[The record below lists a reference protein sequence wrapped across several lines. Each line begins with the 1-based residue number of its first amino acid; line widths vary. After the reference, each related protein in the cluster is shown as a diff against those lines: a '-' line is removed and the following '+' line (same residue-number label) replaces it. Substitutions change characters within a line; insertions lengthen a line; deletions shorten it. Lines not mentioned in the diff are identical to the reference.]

1 MNTRRN
7 VLLWIA
13 VVVLCLIPLLA
24 ACQQEKEGPED
35 SVLVQDPHYIMGSG
49 LYKRHCT
56 GCHGD
61 RGEGRTSLGPQ
72 INTEEW
78 QAGVT
83 DEEIREVILT
93 GRRVAGTS
101 MDSFEG
107 VLSEDEIEAVIV
119 YVRTL
124 RE

>member
-1 MNTRRN
+1 MNIRRN
-7 VLLWIA
+7 GLLWIA
-13 VVVLCLIPLLA
+13 VVVLCLMPLLA

-35 SVLVQDPHYIMGSG
+35 SVLIQDPHYIMGSG
-49 LYKRHCT
+49 LYKRHCA
-56 GCHGD
+56 GCHGEQ
-61 RGEGRTSLGPQ
+61 GEGRTSLGPQ

-78 QAGVT
+78 QAGIT

-107 VLSEDEIEAVIV
+107 VLSEEEIEAVIV

>member
-7 VLLWIA
+7 SLLGTVVLVLSLIVLL
-13 VVVLCLIPLLA
+13 V
-24 ACQQEKEGPED
+24 ACQQEETGPED

-49 LYKRHCT
+49 LYKRHCA
-56 GCHGD
+56 GCHSEQ
-61 RGEGRTSLGPQ
+61 GEGRTSLGPQ

-78 QAGVT
+78 QAGIT
-83 DEEIREVILT
+83 DEDIREVILT

-101 MDSFEG
+101 MDSFEE
-107 VLSEDEIEAVIV
+107 VLSEDEIEAIIV